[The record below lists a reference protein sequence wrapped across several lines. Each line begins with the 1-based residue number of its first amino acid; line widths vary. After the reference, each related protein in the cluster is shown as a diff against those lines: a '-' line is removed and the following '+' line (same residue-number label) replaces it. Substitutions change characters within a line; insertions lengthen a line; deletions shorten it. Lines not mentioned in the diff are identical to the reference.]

1 MSGPTPAQAAFWPGL
16 RRAVPKAPERFT
28 AGRYPCPLCGRDRQ
42 LKIDYAAR
50 DNKVTF
56 HCFSGCDRN
65 ELRKTLGVTRWS
77 DLQDYS
83 AAERGTPLGEYTY
96 TDTDG
101 TPLFKVQRHRSGPP
115 RYLQR
120 DDRGDW
126 AYSTRKRPYVLY
138 RAGEVAEAIETEEPV
153 YLCATE
159 ADADAV
165 RQHGGVGTATPKA
178 TNKGGFRVEYA
189 EALRGAYVV
198 VVAVKHEAGRE
209 RARLVAAALSGRA
222 ADVRVVEPAIVKD
235 GATAADHLDRASGR
249 TLEDFRALEA
259 AAYAGADISGSAPE
273 LPPRCPL
280 EAVEKLF
287 ELLVSTGDKVALRA
301 TLACYAANMH
311 LPGDAVWLGLVA
323 GSSTGKTETVTSL
336 ARTPGRPGGGPTGRV
351 AAGQGAA
358 ARAAGPAVRNGQAG
372 DAGDGCGG
380 DDPAGVRRAGP
391 AGRPG

>member
-1 MSGPTPAQAAFWPGL
+1 
-16 RRAVPKAPERFT
+16 
-28 AGRYPCPLCGRDRQ
+28 
-42 LKIDYAAR
+42 
-50 DNKVTF
+50 
-56 HCFSGCDRN
+56 
-65 ELRKTLGVTRWS
+65 
-77 DLQDYS
+77 
-83 AAERGTPLGEYTY
+83 
-96 TDTDG
+96 
-101 TPLFKVQRHRSGPP
+101 
-115 RYLQR
+115 
-120 DDRGDW
+120 
-126 AYSTRKRPYVLY
+126 VLY